1 MNRIRELRVAAGWRQ
16 QDLADKLKMAK
27 TAVSKFELEQNDLS
41 TEVIWKLCDV
51 FGVTADY
58 LLGRS
63 SNPAPAI
70 SDEDAAG
77 EKDHDVRSG
86 FFPFGECDKAAA
98 ADDQHEGKEKRKE
111 SFFHANNLFH

>member
-70 SDEDAAG
+70 SDEDAALL
-77 EKDHDVRSG
+77 R
-86 FFPFGECDKAAA
+86 A
-98 ADDQHEGKEKRKE
+98 
-111 SFFHANNLFH
+111 FHAAPPSVVAGIQALLQPYTEEKEADQAI

>member
-70 SDEDAAG
+70 SDEDAALLRAYHAAPPSVVAG
-77 EKDHDVRSG
+77 IQALLQPYSQEK
-86 FFPFGECDKAAA
+86 E
-98 ADDQHEGKEKRKE
+98 ADQ
-111 SFFHANNLFH
+111 AI

>member
-70 SDEDAAG
+70 SDEDAALLRAFHAAPPSVVAG
-77 EKDHDVRSG
+77 IQALLQPYME
-86 FFPFGECDKAAA
+86 EDKA
-98 ADDQHEGKEKRKE
+98 DQ
-111 SFFHANNLFH
+111 AI

>member
-70 SDEDAAG
+70 SDEDAALL
-77 EKDHDVRSG
+77 R
-86 FFPFGECDKAAA
+86 A
-98 ADDQHEGKEKRKE
+98 
-111 SFFHANNLFH
+111 FHAAPPSVVAGIQALLQPYTQEKEADQAI

>member
-70 SDEDAAG
+70 SDEDAALLRAF
-77 EKDHDVRSG
+77 H
-86 FFPFGECDKAAA
+86 AAPPSVVA
-98 ADDQHEGKEKRKE
+98 GILALLQPYAKEKE
-111 SFFHANNLFH
+111 ADQAI

>member
-70 SDEDAAG
+70 SDEDAALL
-77 EKDHDVRSG
+77 R
-86 FFPFGECDKAAA
+86 A
-98 ADDQHEGKEKRKE
+98 
-111 SFFHANNLFH
+111 FHAAPPSVVTGILALLQPYTQEKEADQAI

>member
-70 SDEDAAG
+70 SDEDAALLRAF
-77 EKDHDVRSG
+77 H
-86 FFPFGECDKAAA
+86 AAPPSVVTGILA
-98 ADDQHEGKEKRKE
+98 LLQPYAKEKE
-111 SFFHANNLFH
+111 ADQAI

>member
-70 SDEDAAG
+70 SDEDAALLRAYHAAPPSVVAG
-77 EKDHDVRSG
+77 IQALLQPYTQEK
-86 FFPFGECDKAAA
+86 E
-98 ADDQHEGKEKRKE
+98 ADQ
-111 SFFHANNLFH
+111 AI

>member
-70 SDEDAAG
+70 SDEDAALL
-77 EKDHDVRSG
+77 R
-86 FFPFGECDKAAA
+86 A
-98 ADDQHEGKEKRKE
+98 
-111 SFFHANNLFH
+111 FHAAPPSVAAGILTLLQPYTEEKEADQAI

>member
-70 SDEDAAG
+70 SDEDAALLRAY
-77 EKDHDVRSG
+77 H
-86 FFPFGECDKAAA
+86 AAPPSVVA
-98 ADDQHEGKEKRKE
+98 GIQALLQPYAKEKE
-111 SFFHANNLFH
+111 ADQAI

>member
-70 SDEDAAG
+70 SDEDAALL
-77 EKDHDVRSG
+77 R
-86 FFPFGECDKAAA
+86 A
-98 ADDQHEGKEKRKE
+98 
-111 SFFHANNLFH
+111 FHAAPPSVVAGIRALLQPYSQEKEADQAI

>member
-70 SDEDAAG
+70 SDEDAALL
-77 EKDHDVRSG
+77 R
-86 FFPFGECDKAAA
+86 A
-98 ADDQHEGKEKRKE
+98 
-111 SFFHANNLFH
+111 FHAAPPSVVAGILALLQPYTQEKEADQAI